1 MLPVSLAL
9 LCSAYIAAVPAVRW
23 VESLC
28 RACGMCGAV
37 PFVCTTCCSLDVSSL
52 DRALISPPFLRT
64 LPSLLQPPPPP
75 PVSVLSA
82 TDGRLL
88 ASGTTTED
96 GHVNIGLFLD
106 SPSKLRVVAAR
117 EGFASCSEDVS
128 ATHANSRSIIPL
140 LFRTS
145 RQFIRSRINVC
156 MVMGGGCCVMDAV
169 PYDQL
174 LCAVCWCV
182 RRAGVCGVLMCAMC

>member
-1 MLPVSLAL
+1 MRAAVRRSAFRGGQHLPDESRF
-9 LCSAYIAAVPAVRW
+9 YIA
-23 VESLC
+23 S
-28 RACGMCGAV
+28 
-37 PFVCTTCCSLDVSSL
+37 F
-52 DRALISPPFLRT
+52 PPFLPT
-64 LPSLLQPPPPP
+64 FTPCICLLPALTFPPP

-96 GHVNIGLFLD
+96 GHVNVGLFLD

-117 EGFASCSEDVS
+117 GGYASCSEDVS

-145 RQFIRSRINVC
+145 RQLIRSRINVC
-156 MVMGGGCCVMDAV
+156 MVMGGGGAV
-169 PYDQL
+169 
-174 LCAVCWCV
+174 
-182 RRAGVCGVLMCAMC
+182 